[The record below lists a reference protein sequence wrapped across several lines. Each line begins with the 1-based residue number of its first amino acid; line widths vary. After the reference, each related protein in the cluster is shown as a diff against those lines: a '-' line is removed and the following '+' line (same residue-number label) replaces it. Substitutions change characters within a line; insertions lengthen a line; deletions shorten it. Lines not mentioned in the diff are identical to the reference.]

1 MNKSVIETIEK
12 NISRKAISS
21 NLIMA
26 LKYEVKGGQEI
37 TGNTMDILAEILCDI
52 DSAYMSEIIEY
63 ILRKI
68 KASGC

>member
-1 MNKSVIETIEK
+1 
-12 NISRKAISS
+12 
-21 NLIMA
+21 MA